1 MAVIC
6 IYILT
11 ESRTFINL
19 SLPIFYYKK
28 TKYVAFILPYPQK
41 MLSLVLRIWIGPFE
55 SAHEHD
61 TKTGA

>member
-28 TKYVAFILPYPQK
+28 TKYYVYVAFILPYPQK
-41 MLSLVLRIWIGPFE
+41 LLSRSFDLYQ
-55 SAHEHD
+55 
-61 TKTGA
+61 